1 MKEKSVIER
10 LIEGNI
16 REIICAI
23 IVVLIVVVL
32 NLFPALIIEQ
42 YVDAFSIKLNIEA
55 FYRLLV
61 LFAIVTI
68 VLYVG
73 ENFKNCFV
81 YNTAL
86 RITNKLREQLYM
98 KNMKAGQAFYNRF
111 STGEIIEYMEND
123 IDVIEQFIVQT
134 LIPVFSNFV
143 TIVAVLYIF
152 FREDLV
158 IGVFFLLFVT
168 ITFSIIYI
176 VQRMESDCILKERDS
191 STKLTSF
198 WDEILSLM
206 IEIKSMSKWG
216 AIEKR
221 IESLM
226 DDLKKCQIS
235 KTNYLYRVWITSL
248 ICIGLANIVAFLI
261 GGILFFKGQISI
273 GTVYLIYTYSNQLRA
288 PMENMQLHL
297 QNCSIVKN
305 SLRRINDMFFYE
317 DYISDGVKELKGK
330 EQDIE
335 FCNINY
341 RFGSSLVLDNVSF
354 KIDSN
359 QTIGIFGESGAGKST
374 IGKILCKLYE
384 PQEGSVLLNGIPIQ
398 EFSVK
403 SVREQIAYIT
413 PNEQI
418 FEDSLKNNLL
428 LFRDVD
434 DDILINFIKE
444 NNLQRFLGLASND
457 NMIIKNRLYGLVVP
471 DEMSLGEKQLLN
483 ALRAIFSEKSILIFD
498 EAVASLDEDIEKQFF
513 ELLRLATNK
522 HTSVIITHNVERL
535 SWCDKI
541 LVMQKGK
548 VLEYGS
554 QEELIKREDSIY
566 FRASKL
572 RWRNE

>member
-23 IVVLIVVVL
+23 IVVLIVVVI

-261 GGILFFKGQISI
+261 GGILFFKEKISI

-444 NNLQRFLGLASND
+444 NNLQRFLGIASND

-554 QEELIKREDSIY
+554 QEDLIKREDSIY